1 MVMRNMLKIRKKE
14 KTAGFEQN
22 GNPLGTEQIWRLMLR
37 FGIPAI
43 VSMLINAAYNMIDQV
58 LVGNSVGM
66 LGIAATNIA
75 FPLTTVS
82 AGISYLL
89 GSGGASNYNLRLG
102 EGSHEAANTI
112 ACNTLSLLAIF
123 GTVIGAATLIFINPL
138 IFAFGATEAV
148 TPLAL
153 AYTAII
159 AIGIPFGI
167 FTTGACYII
176 RADGSPRFAMICTV
190 VGAVLNL
197 VVDPIIAFVLKWGIV
212 GLAWSTT
219 IGQMITAG
227 IAVYYFIRKTKAVSI
242 KKELLWPK
250 LHMALRICSLGVAPC
265 INQLGATVVQ
275 ITMNNTL
282 RYYGAQ
288 SVYGSD
294 VPLGSVG
301 AISKL
306 SVVFMAVTIGIAMGC
321 QPINSFNY
329 GAKQYG
335 RVKKTLRLAL
345 ISASVVSTAVFV
357 VFQLFPSELIAI
369 FGEKNPLYVEFAERY
384 LRVFMFMTFVSG
396 IQPVAATFF
405 PSIGKARRGTLI
417 ALSRQV
423 LFLVPLLII
432 LPLFFGMDGVLCA
445 GPVSDFIA
453 AVISAVLIVTEV
465 RNMSA
470 LQRAQAGIRPAG

>member
-1 MVMRNMLKIRKKE
+1 MLKIRKKE
-14 KTAGFEQN
+14 EAEGQKQK

-58 LVGNSVGM
+58 LVGNAVGM

-75 FPLTTVS
+75 FPLTTIS
-82 AGISYLL
+82 TGISYLL
-89 GSGGASNYNLRLG
+89 GSGGASNFNLRLG
-102 EGSHEAANTI
+102 EGNHEAANTI

-123 GTVIGAATLIFINPL
+123 GTVIGAAALIFVNPL
-138 IFAFGATEAV
+138 VYAFGATEAV
-148 TPLAL
+148 TPLAST
-153 AYTAII
+153 YTAII
-159 AIGIPFGI
+159 SIGLTFGI
-167 FTTGACYII
+167 FTTGSCYII

-227 IAVYYFIRKTKAVSI
+227 IAVYYFMRKSKTVSV
-242 KKELLWPK
+242 KKGLLWPK
-250 LHMALRICSLGVAPC
+250 LHVALRICSLGIAPC
-265 INQLGATVVQ
+265 VNNIGVTIAQ

-306 SVVFMAVTIGIAMGC
+306 SVVFTAITIGIAMGC

-345 ISASVVSTAVFV
+345 ISASVVSVAVFI
-357 VFQLFPSELIAI
+357 VFQMFPRELIAI
-369 FGEKNPLYVEFAERY
+369 FGEKEPLYVEFAERY
-384 LRVFMFMTFVSG
+384 LRVFMFMTFLFGV
-396 IQPVAATFF
+396 QPVAATFF
-405 PSIGKARRGTLI
+405 PSIGKARRGTVI
-417 ALSRQV
+417 SLSRQI
-423 LFLVPLLII
+423 LFIVPLLII
-432 LPLFFGMDGVLCA
+432 LPIFFGMDGVLYA
-445 GPVSDFIA
+445 GPVSDLIG
-453 AVISAVLIVTEV
+453 AVISTVFIVTEV

-470 LQRAQAGIRPAG
+470 LQRAQAGIRPV